1 VTTERIVVVND
12 RMQRGYRYVLTE
24 HVGRNFD
31 PRFAPELTPKEMLK
45 LGVFCGKYLTDTRG
59 EFPEER
65 FTNAKLAPSKRDC
78 SLNFFGVD
86 ASQPLSVWREK
97 GWFIPTIRAA
107 GFNGTAGTSWVAGS
121 AMKTGA
127 RSTAGRR
134 CAGIFGKSRSTASK
148 VTSAAANASARRC
161 CTGPTT
167 AANYDRLYFRQ
178 NW

>member
-1 VTTERIVVVND
+1 VTLGQFVVVND

-24 HVGRNFD
+24 PVGRNFD

-59 EFPEER
+59 EFPEEW
-65 FTNAKLAPSKRDC
+65 FTNAKLARANVIVRSISLGSTPASLCRYRGKRD
-78 SLNFFGVD
+78 G
-86 ASQPLSVWREK
+86 
-97 GWFIPTIRAA
+97 FIPTIRAA

-121 AMKTGA
+121 AKKTGA
-127 RSTAGRR
+127 RSTVGRR
-134 CAGIFGKSRSTASK
+134 CAGMFGKSRSTARK
-148 VTSAAANASARRC
+148 ATSAAANASARGC

-167 AANYDRLYFRQ
+167 AVNYDRLYFRQ